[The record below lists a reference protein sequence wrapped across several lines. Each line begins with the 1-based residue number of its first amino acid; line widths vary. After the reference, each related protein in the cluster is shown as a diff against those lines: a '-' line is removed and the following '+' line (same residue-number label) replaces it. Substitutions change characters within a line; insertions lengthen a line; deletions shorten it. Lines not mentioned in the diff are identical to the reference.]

1 MGKART
7 SKYSI
12 QKMKLLKQKQP
23 TQQLIEALQLRGEQT
38 NNEAVHPSNITK
50 RTEPSERNK
59 ERIIL
64 KKEAIRNKSLKKVDA
79 KSCRKSKMK
88 S

>member
-38 NNEAVHPSNITK
+38 NNEADHSSNITK
-50 RTEPSERNK
+50 KAEPSERNK
-59 ERIIL
+59 ERTIL
-64 KKEAIRNKSLKKVDA
+64 KKKQYATKVP
-79 KSCRKSKMK
+79 RK
-88 S
+88 